1 MSLTNRPNTKP
12 QAIAL
17 TLEAIAESEK
27 VIPAGRPAPQA
38 EPLRVEAEAEQKP
51 ALKHGR
57 LRPLLLLAPYV
68 DRYRWRATFAFI
80 ALTIAAATTLL
91 VPLAVRRLIDFGF
104 SPEGIALI
112 NSYFAVMVAIVGVL
126 AVASAARYYLVMTIG
141 ERIVADLRRDVF
153 THLTV
158 LSPSFFNSARS
169 GELVSR
175 LTADTTQIKS
185 AVGASVSIA
194 LRNMMLFVGAATM
207 MVISSP
213 RLSGFVLA
221 AIPLIVL
228 PLVAFG
234 RWVRRLSRNAQDTL
248 ADASAYA
255 SELVSSIR
263 TVQAYTNEGL
273 AKQRFGGEVEQAYEA
288 ARSSTGAR
296 AVLTAVII
304 FIVFSSVVAILWVGS
319 HDVVSGDI
327 TAGRLSQFVM
337 YAAFA
342 AAGLGQLSE
351 VWGEVSGASGAAER
365 LFEILRIKPDIAAPA
380 SPKPLPVPAR
390 GDVVFDKVSF
400 SYPMRPDTLAL
411 DGVSL
416 AVRAG
421 EKVAIVGP
429 SGAGKSTL
437 FHLLLRFYDP
447 AAGRITMDGVSIAD
461 ADPRELRERIA
472 LVAQDSVIFAATA
485 RDNIRFGRPDATDAE
500 VERAAEQAHATE
512 FIRRLPKGFETE
524 LGERGV
530 TLSGGQRQRI
540 AIARAILRDAPLL
553 LLDEAT
559 SSLDAESETLVQ
571 TALEELMRK
580 RTTLVIAHR
589 LATVL
594 SCDRI
599 LVMEQGRI
607 VDHGTHAQLVA
618 RGGLYA
624 RLARLQF
631 EVREFSG
638 SARTERGGV
647 DAFTLIRFADL
658 VKHQI
663 RIGDVV
669 SRRIAGR
676 RCARRCEDGSS
687 AGGAALNPL
696 RALRRS
702 GGDMVGAA
710 RSASAGAV

>member
-1 MSLTNRPNTKP
+1 MSAAE
-12 QAIAL
+12 Q
-17 TLEAIAESEK
+17 LEDVK
-27 VIPAGRPAPQA
+27 PAPA
-38 EPLRVEAEAEQKP
+38 RRDALLEEEAFIEGQLTQSP
-51 ALKHGR
+51 AKTGAK
-57 LRPLLLLAPYV
+57 LRPLLALAPYV
-68 DRYRWRATFAFI
+68 ARYRGRAMLAFI
-80 ALTIAAATTLL
+80 SLTVAAITTLVVPIAA
-91 VPLAVRRLIDFGF
+91 RRMIDFGF

-112 NSYFAVMVAIVGVL
+112 NSYFSVMIGIVAVL
-126 AVASAARYYLVMTIG
+126 AVASASRYYLVMTIG

-153 THLTV
+153 AHLV
-158 LSPSFFNSARS
+158 SLSPAFFDSARS

-194 LRNMMLFVGAATM
+194 LRNMMLFIGATAM
-207 MVISSP
+207 MVITSP
-213 RLSGFVLA
+213 KLSGFVLL

-255 SELVSSIR
+255 SELIGAIR
-263 TVQAYTNEGL
+263 TVQAFTSERM
-273 AKQRFGGEVEQAYEA
+273 AMARFGGEVEQAYEA
-288 ARSSTGAR
+288 ARSSTKAR
-296 AVLTAVII
+296 AVLTLIII

-319 HDVVSGDI
+319 HDVLTGQI
-327 TAGRLSQFVM
+327 TPGRLGQFVL

-342 AAGLGQLSE
+342 ASALGQLSE
-351 VWGEVSGASGAAER
+351 VWGEVSAASGAAER
-365 LFEILRIKPDIAAPA
+365 LFEILRVKSQITAPPQPAA
-380 SPKPLPVPAR
+380 LPQPAR
-390 GDVVFDKVSF
+390 GDVGFEKVSF
-400 SYPMRPDTLAL
+400 AYPTRPDVMAI
-411 DGVSL
+411 DNVSL
-416 AVRAG
+416 TVRAG

-447 AAGRITMDGVSIAD
+447 ARGTISLDGVPVRS
-461 ADPRELRERIA
+461 ADPVDVRSRIA
-472 LVAQDSVIFAATA
+472 LVPQDTVVFAASA
-485 RDNIRFGRPDATDAE
+485 RENIRFGRPDASDAE
-500 VERAAEQAHATE
+500 VERAADLAHASE
-512 FIRRLPKGFETE
+512 FLRRLPGGFEAQ

-559 SSLDAESETLVQ
+559 SALDAESETLVQ
-571 TALEELMRK
+571 TALEELMRH

-607 VDHGTHAQLVA
+607 VEQGTHAELVA
-618 RGGLYA
+618 ANGLYA

-631 EVREFSG
+631 E
-638 SARTERGGV
+638 RG
-647 DAFTLIRFADL
+647 
-658 VKHQI
+658 
-663 RIGDVV
+663 
-669 SRRIAGR
+669 
-676 RCARRCEDGSS
+676 
-687 AGGAALNPL
+687 
-696 RALRRS
+696 
-702 GGDMVGAA
+702 
-710 RSASAGAV
+710 